1 MSEPLAFTRR
11 SVLAG
16 TGALVV
22 SFASSRLLSQEAQ
35 APAAG
40 PQENAP
46 EAPKPAKLPGSLD
59 RTRMLDAWIRIDA
72 GGEVTVFTGKAE
84 LGQGIKTAIL
94 QVAAE
99 ELDVPVR
106 ALKLVTADTALTANE
121 GYTSGSQSMTS
132 SAVAV
137 RHASAQ
143 VREILIAEAA
153 RRAGLPPEQFRT
165 EDGAVIGPAG
175 QKFGYGELVSD
186 ALIHVEARPE
196 SKLKPAAQRRI
207 VGKPYPRVDIPAK
220 LTGGEAYVHDMRLPG
235 MVHARVIRPP
245 SYGAQLA
252 VLDSGPTETM
262 PGLVKIVRDGSF
274 LAVVAEREFQAVK
287 AMRSLAAGAQWS
299 ETPRLPNQADIASVL
314 MNLPAR
320 DIVIHERR
328 EATGQPAR
336 TLEATYTKGY
346 HMHGSIGPACA
357 VALMEGDAMTV
368 WSHTQGVYPDRKAIA
383 ELLRIPQEKLRVIHV
398 EGSGCYGHNG
408 ADDAAADA
416 ALIAKSLPGRPVRVQ
431 WTREQEHGWEPYGP
445 AMVTRVR
452 ASLDEAGKIV
462 DWDYGVWSNTHS
474 TRPGPA
480 GSLIAGRHVAEPFPE
495 PEPEI
500 IPQPNGGGDRNAIPL
515 YQFPS
520 ARIAHHFIPQMPLRV
535 SATRAL
541 GAYMNVYAIESFMD
555 ELALATGA
563 DPVEFRLAY
572 LQDPR
577 ARDVVTR
584 AAERF
589 GWRKGQQPPRGRGYG
604 FAFAKYK
611 NIAGYCAVA
620 AEVEVSFESGRAR
633 LLRAVAA
640 VDAGEIVSPDSLINQ
655 TEGAILQS
663 ASWTLFETVTF
674 SDTRITSIDWS
685 AYPIMRFNAVPD
697 AVEVELIDRPGQP
710 YLGAGECAQGP
721 AAGAVA
727 NALANATGSRF
738 RMLPITRERV
748 KGAIGA

>member
-1 MSEPLAFTRR
+1 MSAAFPLSRR

-22 SFASSRLLSQEAQ
+22 SFASRGLLAQEAAPSP
-35 APAAG
+35 APAAE
-40 PQENAP
+40 P
-46 EAPKPAKLPGSLD
+46 PKPAKLPGSLD
-59 RTRMLDAWIRIDA
+59 QTRMLDAWIKIEA
-72 GGEVTVFTGKAE
+72 NGQVTVFTGKAE

-99 ELDVPVR
+99 ELDVPVA

-137 RHASAQ
+137 RHAGAQ

-153 RRAGLPPEQFRT
+153 RRAGLPPEQLRT

-175 QKFGYGELVSD
+175 QRFGYGELVSD
-186 ALIHVEARPE
+186 SLIHIEAQPQ
-196 SKLKPAAQRRI
+196 SKLKPAGQRRI
-207 VGKPYPRVDIPAK
+207 AGKPTPRVDIPAK
-220 LTGGEAYVHDMRLPG
+220 LFGLPAYVQDIRMPG
-235 MVHARVIRPP
+235 MVHARIIRPP
-245 SYGAQLA
+245 SYGARL
-252 VLDSGPTETM
+252 VSLDSGPAEAL
-262 PGLVKIVRDGSF
+262 PGFVKIVRDGSF
-274 LAVVAEREFQAVK
+274 LAVVAEREFQAIK
-287 AMRSLAAGAQWS
+287 AMRVLAASAQWS
-299 ETPRLPNQADIASVL
+299 EAPSLPNQADIASVL

-320 DIVIHERR
+320 DMVIHERR
-328 EATGQPAR
+328 DAAGAPAR

-346 HMHGSIGPACA
+346 HMHGSIGPSCA

-368 WSHTQGVYPDRKAIA
+368 WSHTQGVFPDRKAIA
-383 ELLRIPQEKLRVIHV
+383 ELLRMPADKLRVIHV

-416 ALIAKSLPGRPVRVQ
+416 AMIARALPGRPVRVQ

-452 ASLDEAGKIV
+452 ASLDEGGKIV
-462 DWDYGVWSNTHS
+462 DWDYGVWTNTHS
-474 TRPGPA
+474 TRPGTA
-480 GSLIAGRHVAEPFPE
+480 GSLLAGRHIAEPFPE
-495 PEPEI
+495 PAPEI

-515 YQFPS
+515 YDFPV
-520 ARIAHHFIPQMPLRV
+520 AKVAHHFIPQMPLRV

-541 GAYMNVYAIESFMD
+541 GAYMNVFAIESFMD

-563 DPVEFRLAY
+563 DPVEFRLRY
-572 LQDPR
+572 LTDPR

-584 AAERF
+584 ASNRF
-589 GWRKGQQPPRGRGYG
+589 GWKAGQQPPRGRGYG

-611 NIAGYCAVA
+611 NIAAYCALA

-633 LLRAVAA
+633 LVRAVAA
-640 VDAGEIVSPDSLINQ
+640 VDAGEIVSPDGLVNQ
-655 TEGAILQS
+655 TEGAILQA
-663 ASWTLFETVTF
+663 ASWTLFETVGF
-674 SDTRITSIDWS
+674 SDTRITTTDWS
-685 AYPIMRFNAVPD
+685 SYPIMRFDAVPD
-697 AVEVELIDRPGQP
+697 SIEVELIDRPGQP
-710 YLGAGECAQGP
+710 YLGAGECGAGP
-721 AAGAVA
+721 AAGAIG
-727 NALANATGSRF
+727 NALANATSSRF
-738 RMLPITRERV
+738 RTLPITRERV